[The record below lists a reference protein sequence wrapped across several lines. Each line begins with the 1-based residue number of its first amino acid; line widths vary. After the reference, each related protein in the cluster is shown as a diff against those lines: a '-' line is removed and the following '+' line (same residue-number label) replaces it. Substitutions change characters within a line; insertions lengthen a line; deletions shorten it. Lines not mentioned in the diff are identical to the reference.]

1 VNARPHVR
9 GQSAAEPTSGFLER
23 HLLDALLVLLVVAAE
38 IKVWVVPWSGPK
50 AVFIVGS
57 LLWTL
62 PLLLRRRLPFAAP
75 VFAFAAQAAS
85 AFLDPTIG
93 AETTAFLAIL
103 LAFWVVGAH
112 NERTQAIAGT
122 AIGFASIAVVARVD
136 ERLGLE
142 EAVSG
147 ILFGGVVSLIAY
159 ALQRRR
165 KRSAELEERAALLE
179 QEREEAER
187 AAVAEERRR
196 IARELHD
203 VIAHSITLMTV
214 QAGAARLLL
223 SEDPGRAREPVLS
236 VEETG
241 RHALAELRRLLGM
254 IRAEEGEAVR
264 APQPGL
270 ARLNDLVGQARR
282 AGLLVE
288 LAVAGEPRVLPP
300 GVELT
305 AYRIVQEALTNA
317 RRHAGPAR
325 AHVLLRYG
333 IEALDL
339 EVTDDGRAAPTRG
352 DGAGHGL
359 VGMRERVALYD
370 GSLEAG
376 PRPEGGYAVRAR
388 LPVETGAG

>member
-1 VNARPHVR
+1 VNARPHLS
-9 GQSAAEPTSGFLER
+9 GQSAEAITVFLKR
-23 HLLDALLVLLVVAAE
+23 HLLDVLLVLLVVAAE
-38 IKVWVVPWSGPK
+38 IKVWVVPWPGPK

-62 PLLLRRRLPFAAP
+62 PLLLRRRFPFAAP
-75 VFAFAAQAAS
+75 VFAFAVQAGS
-85 AFLDPTIG
+85 AFADPTLG
-93 AETTAFLAIL
+93 AETTAFLALL

-112 NERTQAIAGT
+112 NERTQAIAGA

-142 EAVSG
+142 EAVFG
-147 ILFGGVVSLIAY
+147 ILLGGVVSLIAY
-159 ALQRRR
+159 ALQQRSRRT
-165 KRSAELEERAALLE
+165 AELEERAALLE
-179 QEREEAER
+179 REREEAER

-223 SEDPGRAREPVLS
+223 SEDPGRAREPILS
-236 VEETG
+236 VEQTG
-241 RHALAELRRLLGM
+241 RRALGELRRLLGM
-254 IRAEEGEAVR
+254 LRADDKEVSL
-264 APQPGL
+264 APQPCL
-270 ARLNDLVGQARR
+270 ARLDDLLGQARG
-282 AGLLVE
+282 AGLPVE
-288 LAVAGEPRVLPP
+288 LAVAGEPHALPP

-317 RRHAGPAR
+317 CRHAGPAH
-325 AHVLLRYG
+325 AHVLLRYR

-339 EVTDDGRAAPTRG
+339 QVTDDGRAAPTRG
-352 DGAGHGL
+352 DGTGHGL

-370 GSLEAG
+370 GTFEAG
-376 PRPEGGYAVRAR
+376 PRPQGGFAVRAR
-388 LPVETGAG
+388 LPLESRAG

>member
-1 VNARPHVR
+1 MNTRPHLR
-9 GQSAAEPTSGFLER
+9 GPSAAKTIAIFPER
-23 HLLDALLVLLVVAAE
+23 HVLDALLVLLVVAAE

-62 PLLLRRRLPFAAP
+62 PLLMRHRLPFAAP

-85 AFLDPTIG
+85 AFLDPTLG
-93 AETTAFLAIL
+93 AETTAFLALL
-103 LAFWVVGAH
+103 LAFWVVGAQ
-112 NERTQAIAGT
+112 NERTQAIAGA

-159 ALQRRR
+159 ALQRRG
-165 KRSAELEERAALLE
+165 KRTAQLEERAALLE
-179 QEREEAER
+179 REREEAER

-203 VIAHSITLMTV
+203 VIAYSITLMTV

-223 SEDPGRAREPVLS
+223 SDDPERAREPVLS

-241 RHALAELRRLLGM
+241 RHALAELRRLLG
-254 IRAEEGEAVR
+254 ILRADEREAAL

-270 ARLNDLVGQARR
+270 ARLDDLLGQAHR
-282 AGLLVE
+282 AGLPVE
-288 LAVAGEPRVLPP
+288 LAVAGEPRLLPP

-352 DGAGHGL
+352 DGGGHGL

-370 GSLEAG
+370 GIFEAG
-376 PRPEGGYAVRAR
+376 PRPGGGFVVRAR
-388 LPVETGAG
+388 LPLETGAG

>member
-1 VNARPHVR
+1 MPI
-9 GQSAAEPTSGFLER
+9 P
-23 HLLDALLVLLVVAAE
+23 
-38 IKVWVVPWSGPK
+38 
-50 AVFIVGS
+50 
-57 LLWTL
+57 
-62 PLLLRRRLPFAAP
+62 RL
-75 VFAFAAQAAS
+75 
-85 AFLDPTIG
+85 G
-93 AETTAFLAIL
+93 AETTAFLALL

-112 NERTQAIAGT
+112 NERTQAIAGA

-159 ALQRRR
+159 ALQQRG
-165 KRSAELEERAALLE
+165 KRTAELEERAALLE
-179 QEREEAER
+179 REREEAEQ

-236 VEETG
+236 VEQTG

-254 IRAEEGEAVR
+254 LRADEREVSL

-270 ARLNDLVGQARR
+270 ARLDDLLGQARG
-282 AGLLVE
+282 AGLPVE

-325 AHVLLRYG
+325 AHVLLRYR
-333 IEALDL
+333 IKALDL
-339 EVTDDGRAAPTRG
+339 EVTDDGRQAPTTG

-370 GSLEAG
+370 GTFEAG

-388 LPVETGAG
+388 LPLETGAG

>member
-1 VNARPHVR
+1 MTVASLLR
-9 GQSAAEPTSGFLER
+9 R
-23 HLLDALLVLLVVAAE
+23 HILDALLLLLVATAE
-38 IKVWVVPWSGPK
+38 IKVWIVPWSGPK
-50 AVFIVGS
+50 AVFIVAS

-75 VFAFAAQAAS
+75 VFAFAVQAGS
-85 AFLDPTIG
+85 AFADPTLG
-93 AETTAFLAIL
+93 AEATASLALL

-112 NERTQAIAGT
+112 NERPQAIAGT

-147 ILFGGVVSLIAY
+147 ILFGGAVSVIAY
-159 ALQRRR
+159 ALQRRG
-165 KRSAELEERAALLE
+165 KRTAELEERAALLE
-179 QEREEAER
+179 REREDTER

-203 VIAHSITLMTV
+203 VIAHSVTLMTV

-223 SEDPGRAREPVLS
+223 AENPERAREPVLS

-241 RHALAELRRLLGM
+241 RHALAELRRLLG
-254 IRAEEGEAVR
+254 ILRPDQSEASL

-270 ARLNDLVGQARR
+270 ARIDDLLTRTRR
-282 AGLLVE
+282 AGLPVE

-300 GVELT
+300 GVDLT

-317 RRHAGPAR
+317 HRHAGPAR
-325 AHVLLRYG
+325 AHVFLRYG
-333 IEALDL
+333 IEALEL
-339 EVTDDGRAAPTRG
+339 EVTNDGRIAPNGG
-352 DGAGHGL
+352 DGIGHGL
-359 VGMRERVALYD
+359 VGMRERVELYD
-370 GSLEAG
+370 GTFEAG
-376 PRPEGGYAVRAR
+376 PRAGGGYAVRAR
-388 LPVETGAG
+388 LPVEVGEQ